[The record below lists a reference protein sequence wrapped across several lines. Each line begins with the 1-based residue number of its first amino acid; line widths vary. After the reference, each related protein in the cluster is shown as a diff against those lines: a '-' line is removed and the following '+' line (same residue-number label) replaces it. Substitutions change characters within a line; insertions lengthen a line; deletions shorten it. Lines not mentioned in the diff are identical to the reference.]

1 LKKSK
6 REVIH
11 QTEMSSPELTGK
23 VVRSRANDTSPGTT
37 TDPGT
42 DGRKFLPRWKT
53 VVLRLLGQREASV
66 FVMLVLVA
74 GYLSIASAYF
84 LEPRNLLNIGRQFS
98 VVGMVAI
105 GQALVIISGGID
117 LSVGSVIGLA
127 AVVSALVAKLTD
139 NPALGLAAG
148 LLAGASVG
156 LINGFLYTR
165 ININPFIATLGMLSV
180 ARGAALLITGGLPIP
195 FENWVAFLGSGRLAT
210 VPVSFLLMLGLA
222 VVANVFATRTRWG
235 RNIFAVGDNP
245 RAARLGGI
253 NVGGVRRFV
262 FLVSGTL
269 AGLGGVVLAGTLN
282 SSNPNL
288 GQGYE
293 LDVIAAVIL
302 GGAALSGGRGSI
314 FGVILGA
321 ALMGVLRNAFVLLGV
336 SAYWQVVTIGIV
348 VILAVGIDSVRRREG
363 V

>member
-1 LKKSK
+1 
-6 REVIH
+6 
-11 QTEMSSPELTGK
+11 MSSPETPGK
-23 VVRSRANDTSPGTT
+23 IVRSRPNDAAPRIT
-37 TDPGT
+37 TDAGT
-42 DGRKFLPRWKT
+42 ESRRQVPRWKAA
-53 VVLRLLGQREASV
+53 LLHLLGQREASV
-66 FVMLVLVA
+66 FVMLLLVA
-74 GYLSIASAYF
+74 VYLSIASAYF
-84 LEPRNLLNIGRQFS
+84 LESRNLLNIGRQFS

-139 NPALGLAAG
+139 HPALGLAAG
-148 LLAGASVG
+148 LLVGGLVG
-156 LINGFLYTR
+156 LINGVLYTC
-165 ININPFIATLGMLSV
+165 IQINPFIATLGMLSV
-180 ARGAALLITGGLPIP
+180 ARGAALMITGGLPIP

-210 VPVSFLLMLGLA
+210 VPVSFLLMLALA
-222 VVANVFATRTRWG
+222 GVANVFVTRTRWG

-253 NVGGVRRFV
+253 NVDGVRRFV

-321 ALMGVLRNAFVLLGV
+321 ALMGVLRN
-336 SAYWQVVTIGIV
+336 
-348 VILAVGIDSVRRREG
+348 
-363 V
+363 